1 MAACRMKEAFHH
13 QPVFLVE
20 AIENLLLSPDGL
32 YVDAT
37 FGRGSHAQAILNLL
51 SPNGRLIALDKDLDA
66 FHYAQEYFNDP
77 RFKIFHASFSD
88 MKIILQQE
96 GCWEKVQ
103 GVLFDLGVSSPQL
116 EDPSR
121 GFSFTRDGPLDM
133 RMDNSRGV
141 SAKEWVNT
149 VDEKTLSFVLLQY
162 GEERFARRVAKAI
175 IRERTLKPISTTK
188 ELAHIIVQAL
198 PAASKGIKGKH
209 PATRSFQAI
218 RIFINQELTELESG
232 LQQAFDALAV
242 KGRLAVISFHSLE
255 DRIVKRFIQS
265 YEKNVSIP
273 RDLPI
278 RANVFSP
285 RLKMIGKATKPSMKE
300 IQLNPRARSAILRVA
315 EKQS

>member
-1 MAACRMKEAFHH
+1 MCKRYH
-13 QPVFLVE
+13 
-20 AIENLLLSPDGL
+20 
-32 YVDAT
+32 
-37 FGRGSHAQAILNLL
+37 
-51 SPNGRLIALDKDLDA
+51 
-66 FHYAQEYFNDP
+66 
-77 RFKIFHASFSD
+77 
-88 MKIILQQE
+88 
-96 GCWEKVQ
+96 
-103 GVLFDLGVSSPQL
+103 
-116 EDPSR
+116 
-121 GFSFTRDGPLDM
+121 
-133 RMDNSRGV
+133 
-141 SAKEWVNT
+141 
-149 VDEKTLSFVLLQY
+149 
-162 GEERFARRVAKAI
+162 
-175 IRERTLKPISTTK
+175 
-188 ELAHIIVQAL
+188 
-198 PAASKGIKGKH
+198 AASKGIKGKH